1 MPIRTRFK
9 VKKISDKEFYSLD
22 YEIMVEL
29 LSDWGTFLD
38 TNLFYDAIEYY
49 RGGRENVIKKIKIK
63 KDSRILGEQ
72 KVHLLNPK
80 TAFKISAVKKHI
92 SQYEQHLRLFLK
104 HTSLMAI
111 QWINF
116 NNHVITFKTILKT

>member
-1 MPIRTRFK
+1 
-9 VKKISDKEFYSLD
+9 
-22 YEIMVEL
+22 MVEL
-29 LSDWGTFLD
+29 LSEWGAFLD
-38 TNLFYDAIEYY
+38 TNLFYEAIEYF
-49 RGGRENVIKKIKIK
+49 RGGKENVIKKIEIK
-63 KDSRILGEQ
+63 KDSQILGEQ
-72 KVHLLNPK
+72 KVHLLNLK

-116 NNHVITFKTILKT
+116 NNHNITFTTILNK